1 MVTPHL
7 TLAFCRNITNLCLLY
22 EHDASAPGHKQP
34 LMACPLSLYN
44 FPTPPMTLLSLTRTI
59 SARDAQ
65 GWVLLAGACFGAGLD
80 IISAADIRYCSAD
93 AYFCV
98 KEVDLAIAADM
109 GVLQRLPGLIGQGS
123 QLCHTVPPTI

>member
-1 MVTPHL
+1 MQHRG
-7 TLAFCRNITNLCLLY
+7 C
-22 EHDASAPGHKQP
+22 
-34 LMACPLSLYN
+34 
-44 FPTPPMTLLSLTRTI
+44 LTREYICHKPPAT
-59 SARDAQ
+59 
-65 GWVLLAGACFGAGLD
+65 WVLLTGACFGAGLD

-123 QLCHTVPPTI
+123 HMSH